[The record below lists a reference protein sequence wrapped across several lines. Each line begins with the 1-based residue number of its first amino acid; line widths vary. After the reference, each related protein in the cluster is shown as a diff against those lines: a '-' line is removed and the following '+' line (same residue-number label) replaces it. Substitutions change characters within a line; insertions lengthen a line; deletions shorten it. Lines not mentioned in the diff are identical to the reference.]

1 VLYTLSLT
9 FKPIDMEKI
18 NRECKNEKHVRRDN
32 KFGIT
37 WCIRCGRLFTKPSG
51 KELTKE
57 DKVRFNC
64 L

>member
-1 VLYTLSLT
+1 
-9 FKPIDMEKI
+9 MEKI
-18 NRECKNEKHVRRDN
+18 NRECKNENHVRRDN

>member
-1 VLYTLSLT
+1 MLLT
-9 FKPIDMEKI
+9 FKPIYMEKI

-32 KFGIT
+32 IFGIT